1 MFKVM
6 FWILLILLIINGIW
20 MCFKLSDQTLQKTFA
35 WINVVAT
42 IIGFWVYY
50 GAALDPGTM
59 ATWFLVINWVN
70 VVIAILQF
78 YFGYRKL
85 GK

>member
-1 MFKVM
+1 
-6 FWILLILLIINGIW
+6 
-20 MCFKLSDQTLQKTFA
+20 MCFKLSDQTLQKTF
-35 WINVVAT
+35 
-42 IIGFWVYY
+42 WVYY
-50 GAALDPGTM
+50 GAAHDPGTM

-85 GK
+85 DK

>member
-1 MFKVM
+1 MFKAM
-6 FWILLILLIINGIW
+6 FWILLIWLIINGIW
-20 MCFKLSDQTLQKTFA
+20 RCFKLSDQTLQKTFA
-35 WINVVAT
+35 WINVVAI

-50 GAALDPGTM
+50 GAAHDPGTM

-70 VVIAILQF
+70 VVIAILQV

-85 GK
+85 DK